1 MIVVTVV
8 EVTITLTV
16 LVGGRLCGGDKTR
29 LIRYD
34 FKENQTTDNAPT
46 TTLCLSAL
54 LQMYQKTFNFQLST
68 FLWMGGGSVSDSKDF
83 LHWPQKCIKD
93 FKRSKL
99 SPSPSPQH
107 CKQQMLN
114 VVKLRKV
121 IFLIPSLSSHTNP

>member
-68 FLWMGGGSVSDSKDF
+68 FLWMGGGG
-83 LHWPQKCIKD
+83 
-93 FKRSKL
+93 
-99 SPSPSPQH
+99 
-107 CKQQMLN
+107 
-114 VVKLRKV
+114 
-121 IFLIPSLSSHTNP
+121 PSLTQKIFFIGLKSVLRILKGQN